1 MTDRNTRTYAYVAGG
16 KRITLKPDN
25 DSIGLRLADL
35 DASLQ
40 KKLRASASP
49 GMQVVNSELAV
60 VAKTAIP
67 AAALTALRERGLLFP
82 VFADAG
88 TKIIALPEVRVEPPS
103 DTTQASRK
111 ELSDWLSAHSAD
123 VRVVSE
129 GPDRLVLAPRS
140 GYGPDAVV
148 LADDIARA
156 FKSFSAS
163 PRFLRITARTK

>member
-1 MTDRNTRTYAYVAGG
+1 MTDRTTRTYAYVAGG
-16 KRITLKPDN
+16 RRITLKPDH
-25 DSIGLRLADL
+25 DSIGLRISDL

-40 KKLRASASP
+40 KQLRASTSP

-60 VAKTAIP
+60 VAKKSIP
-67 AAALTALRERGLLFP
+67 EAALTALRAQGLVFP

-103 DTTQASRK
+103 DTTKASRK
-111 ELSDWLSAHSAD
+111 ELSDWLSAHSAE

-129 GPDRLVLAPRS
+129 GPDRLVLAPTS

-148 LADDIARA
+148 LADDISRA
-156 FKSFSAS
+156 FKSYSAS
-163 PRFLRITARTK
+163 PRFLRVTARPK